1 MGRTAIRGIVK
12 RRRKIQKL
20 LGKMSSGQGGSSDN
34 GMASSSVTSSVFS
47 TEQTLL
53 PTPSSL
59 ATLAAL
65 IDKSELKGFLLVS
78 DWLQQQQQQTLSAS
92 LSSSSSHASSAG
104 AKSCSLL
111 AVSTHKEILSFY
123 FARGVHDQASTYY
136 RQLEDSFEEQGL
148 AIDPGLAEMYLSNM
162 LQVSE
167 RIYHCK

>member
-20 LGKMSSGQGGSSDN
+20 LGKMSSSQGGSSDN
-34 GMASSSVTSSVFS
+34 GMASSSATSSLLS
-47 TEQTLL
+47 TEQMSP

-65 IDKSELKGFLLVS
+65 IDKSELKGVLLVS

-111 AVSTHKEILSFY
+111 TVSTHKEILSFY

-136 RQLEDSFEEQGL
+136 RQLEDAFEEQGL

-167 RIYHCK
+167 